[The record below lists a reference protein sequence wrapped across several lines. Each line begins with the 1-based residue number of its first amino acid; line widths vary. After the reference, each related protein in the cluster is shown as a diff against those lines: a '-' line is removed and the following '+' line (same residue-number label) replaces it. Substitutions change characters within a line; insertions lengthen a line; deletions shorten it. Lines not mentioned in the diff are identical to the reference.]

1 MSVTIHLEDFQ
12 SWSEIF
18 EEIEK
23 QRKMKLFNI
32 IQPNP
37 SAIHDREK
45 KRKSFLRPV
54 QEGRRISFGGA
65 NKSSHK
71 PAGIQPIARSTSS
84 PCCAISDGIN
94 PYNLHNDSRFTEAAK
109 KLSKEKMALLYED
122 IVKPVDV
129 YSILIEK
136 RKETEMTYRKWTLK
150 WIQTP
155 LFMIEDF
162 LSLYLLVEFK
172 SSNLKIMQWMSS
184 M

>member
-1 MSVTIHLEDFQ
+1 MSVTIHLEDFK

-23 QRKMKLFNI
+23 QRKMKLFKI

-45 KRKSFLRPV
+45 GRKSFLRSV

-71 PAGIQPIARSTSS
+71 PAGIQLIARSTSS

-94 PYNLHNDSRFTEAAK
+94 PYNLYNDSRFTEAAK

-136 RKETEMTYRKWTLK
+136 RKETEMTYRKWTFK

-155 LFMIEDF
+155 LFTIEDF
-162 LSLYLLVEFK
+162 LPLYLSVEFK
-172 SSNLKIMQWMSS
+172 SSNLKFMQWMSS

>member
-1 MSVTIHLEDFQ
+1 MSVTIHLEDFR

-23 QRKMKLFNI
+23 QRKMKLFKI

-45 KRKSFLRPV
+45 RRKSSLRPV
-54 QEGRRISFGGA
+54 QEGRRISLGGA
-65 NKSSHK
+65 NKSNHK
-71 PAGIQPIARSTSS
+71 PAEIQPIARSTSS

-109 KLSKEKMALLYED
+109 KLSKEEMALLYED
-122 IVKPVDV
+122 IVKPIDV

-136 RKETEMTYRKWTLK
+136 RKETKMTCRNWAFK
-150 WIQTP
+150 WI
-155 LFMIEDF
+155 
-162 LSLYLLVEFK
+162 
-172 SSNLKIMQWMSS
+172 
-184 M
+184 